1 MLVCLIQLME
11 MLEMNISPVYNVPT
25 YYNLPRKT
33 QIINRTS
40 NYNNDIILGY
50 AYLVSNISFQAK
62 SFKVPNKLEKFIG
75 CLMGGAIGDAM
86 GAPIEFLKYEQIQEK
101 YGEDG
106 IDTLILDKNRKAY
119 ITDDT
124 QMTLFTADGLI
135 KSCLKNEDYNCE
147 KEPDY
152 NIIYNSYKDW
162 HKCQTGQHINGG
174 WISAL
179 KEVHQFRSPGCTCMA
194 YTQENKEPGSIS
206 NPTNDRNGNGGIMR
220 VAPIGLM
227 YHRNP
232 ELAFKVGA
240 ETTALTHGSP
250 NAYLSGGF
258 QAALIAYILQ
268 GNSILASINKVKD
281 ILIKY
286 PNHED
291 VLKKVNSVIQ
301 YAADDTDSFLA
312 IRNMGRSSTGDAALG
327 IALYCALKYPNNY
340 EKAIKLAVNFD
351 GDSDTIGSIVG
362 NIVGASVGEYGIPAI
377 WQRRIELSDEVYSL
391 AEELYWGIHEI
402 EDKEERYPIS

>member
-1 MLVCLIQLME
+1 
-11 MLEMNISPVYNVPT
+11 MNVLPLNNLSPFYIVPIKSQKM
-25 YYNLPRKT
+25 NNQQK
-33 QIINRTS
+33 
-40 NYNNDIILGY
+40 NYNNCNTNLY
-50 AYLVSNISFQAK
+50 HTYPVTNISFHAK
-62 SFKVPNKLEKFIG
+62 SFKVPNKLEMFIG

-106 IDTLILDKNRKAY
+106 VETLILDKNRKAY

-135 KSCLKNEDYNCE
+135 KSCLKNKDYNCE

-152 NIIYNSYKDW
+152 NILYKSYTDW
-162 HKCQTGQHINGG
+162 HKCQIGQNVNNG

-179 KEVHQFRSPGCTCMA
+179 KEMHQFRAPGRTCMT
-194 YTQENKEPGSIS
+194 YTQENKIPGSIS
-206 NPTNDRNGNGGIMR
+206 NSINGRNGNGGIMR
-220 VAPIGLM
+220 IAPVGLL
-227 YHRNP
+227 YHNNP
-232 ELAFKVGA
+232 DLAFKVGA
-240 ETTALTHGSP
+240 EATALTHGNP
-250 NAYLSGGF
+250 NAYLSAGF

-268 GNSILASINKVKD
+268 GNSILTSINKVTD
-281 ILIKY
+281 ILVKY

-291 VLKKVNSVIQ
+291 VLKKVS
-301 YAADDTDSFLA
+301 YAIKYAEDNTDSFLA
-312 IRNMGRSSTGDAALG
+312 IRNMGKSSTGDAALG
-327 IALYCALKYPNNY
+327 IALFCALKHPNDY

-377 WQRRIELSDEVYSL
+377 WQRRIELGDEVYDL
-391 AEELYWGIHEI
+391 AEELYWGINEI
-402 EDKEERYPIS
+402 EDQKERYPIN